1 MAIKEVQSED
11 EIFQEEPVKVK
22 VRTKVKGISSRLV
35 LQEDTDDDDSEVE
48 HSGVT
53 TDEGIK
59 VYDQSRVAGGRIV
72 KVNPRTKQLTYVNAK
87 GEEINEETGEVI
99 NPEKYKED
107 YTLGQ

>member
-22 VRTKVKGISSRLV
+22 VRSKVKGMTPKFV
-35 LQEDTDDDDSEVE
+35 LQEDTEDEDEAE

-53 TDEGIK
+53 TDDGIK
-59 VYDQSRVAGGRIV
+59 IYDQSRVPGGRIQ
-72 KVNPRTKQLTYVNAK
+72 KINARTKQVTFVNAK
-87 GEEINEETGEVI
+87 GQEIDEATGEVL